1 MREFVSR
8 KINEADKLSDMF
20 GHAENYIEGMERF
33 SQLFFFFF
41 LKNKTK
47 LVKNEVIINRKNKN
61 EKK

>member
-33 SQLFFFFF
+33 SQLFFFF

-47 LVKNEVIINRKNKN
+47 LMKNEVIINRKNKN

>member
-41 LKNKTK
+41 KNKTK
-47 LVKNEVIINRKNKN
+47 LMKNEVIINRKNKN
-61 EKK
+61 